1 MISKQQGM
9 KMETNFDN
17 LYTNVKN
24 RFNDI
29 GKPDYP
35 YDQINNYAD
44 FIELSVLFS
53 TKDGISYGDL
63 LDSFFGEP
71 DENTNAEK
79 KDENEAFLKRVFS
92 LIDERISL
100 YAESYPFHKNQNVLL
115 LKESISENNKYY
127 VFLLIASQL
136 NIFNSFLHN
145 LTTDFE
151 TLSYE
156 TLKKFL
162 PNAIIKQFGKNTDYI
177 GNAKQKI
184 QALSKDIGIPVNNYE
199 VQEIGDRNNQER
211 GLDVVGW
218 LTFEDKCQN
227 KIVFLGQCACGKNFE
242 SKQHDTRRFED
253 YLIFYKTKP
262 QHTLFIPYSLINVKE
277 CKFYGNYIEKDYLVF
292 ERKRIL
298 SLLNGNKI
306 YNKLLSKELIE
317 KCVNGE

>member
-1 MISKQQGM
+1 MISKQKGM
-9 KMETNFDN
+9 KMETYFDKR
-17 LYTNVKN
+17 YTDAKN

-53 TKDGISYGDL
+53 NNDGISYGDIF
-63 LDSFFGEP
+63 DSFFGEP
-71 DENTNAEK
+71 DENTDAEK
-79 KDENEAFLKRVFS
+79 KDKNEAFLKRVFS

-100 YAESYPFHKNQNVLL
+100 YAESYPFQKNENVLF
-115 LKESISENNKYY
+115 LKKDISENNKYY
-127 VFLLIASQL
+127 IFLLIASQL
-136 NIFNSFLHN
+136 NIFTSFLN
-145 LTTDFE
+145 DLTTDFE
-151 TLSYE
+151 TLSSE

-162 PNAIIKQFGKNTDYI
+162 PNAIIKQFGKNTNYV

-184 QALSKDIGIPVNNYE
+184 QDLAKDLGIPINYYE
-199 VQEIGDRNNQER
+199 VQQVGNLNNQER

-218 LTFEDKCQN
+218 LPFDDKCQN

-242 SKQHDTRRFED
+242 SKQHDTRRFEE

-262 QHTLFIPYSLINVKE
+262 QHTLFIPYSLINVNE

-292 ERKRIL
+292 ERKRMT

-306 YNKLLSKELIE
+306 YNQLLSKDLIE
-317 KCVNGE
+317 KCINDN